1 MTCFRPV
8 LTYVAALVFI
18 IKKQT
23 VNQREKKNFKKKKE
37 KKKVAIRATGS
48 GDIS

>member
-18 IKKQT
+18 IKNQT
-23 VNQREKKNFKKKKE
+23 VNQRKKQ
-37 KKKVAIRATGS
+37 VAIQATGS

>member
-18 IKKQT
+18 IKNQT
-23 VNQREKKNFKKKKE
+23 VNQRKNKQTNKT
-37 KKKVAIRATGS
+37 KKVAIRATGS